1 MYVCVK
7 LCYLDIAFENVR
19 MEQKLCIYFLIML
32 NYLNGQAYSP
42 NLARFD
48 FHCLFM
54 IIHFFVDLTV
64 WLAYIRLTALEY

>member
-1 MYVCVK
+1 
-7 LCYLDIAFENVR
+7 
-19 MEQKLCIYFLIML
+19 ML

-54 IIHFFVDLTV
+54 IIHFFFVDLTV

>member
-1 MYVCVK
+1 
-7 LCYLDIAFENVR
+7 
-19 MEQKLCIYFLIML
+19 ML